1 MNVKEYST
9 QEIREVIDGF
19 ESATIPLS
27 DFKHDAHLMIAVS
40 YLLELSFDEALLRMR
55 AGLKTVLARNGIEGY
70 NETITVFWMKY
81 AKSFLS
87 TATAGLTQAE
97 LTNLLLSECSGQ
109 WLINEF
115 YSSELLSSE
124 EARQFFVV
132 PDLKPLP
139 WGEA

>member
-1 MNVKEYST
+1 MK
-9 QEIREVIDGF
+9 EIRGVIDGF

-27 DFKHDAHLMIAVS
+27 DFKHGAHLMVAVS

-70 NETITVFWMKY
+70 NETITFFWMKY
-81 AKSFLS
+81 VQSFLS
-87 TATAGLTQAE
+87 TATTGLTYME
-97 LTNLLLSECSGQ
+97 LTNLLLSKCNGQ
-109 WLINEF
+109 KFINEF